1 MAETKKI
8 HVKKGDTVV
17 VISGTDA
24 GKKAKVLIAMPSE
37 QKVLVEGIHMATKH
51 KKPNNKNQQGGIIHQ
66 ESPLSSSKVMLY
78 CDKCE
83 KGVRVGHKL
92 LADNKKIRVCA
103 KCGFEFDK

>member
-17 VISGTDA
+17 VVSGTDA
-24 GKKAKVLIAMPSE
+24 GKKAKVLVAMPSE
-37 QKVLVEGIHMATKH
+37 QKVLVEGVSMATKH
-51 KKPNNKNQQGGIIHQ
+51 KKPSKNGQQGGIIHQ
-66 ESPLSSSKVMLY
+66 ETAIPSSKVMLY

-83 KGVRVGHKL
+83 KGVRVAHKL
-92 LADNKKIRVCA
+92 LADNKKVRVCA

>member
-17 VISGTDA
+17 VISGTDF
-24 GKKAKVLIAMPSE
+24 GKKAKVLVALPAS
-37 QKVLVEGIHMATKH
+37 QKVIVEGIKMATKH
-51 KKPNNKNQQGGIIHQ
+51 KKPNNKSQQGGITHQ
-66 ESPLSSSKVMLY
+66 ESAISSSKVMLY

-83 KGVRVGHKL
+83 KGVRVSHKM
-92 LADNKKIRVCA
+92 LADNKKVRTCV